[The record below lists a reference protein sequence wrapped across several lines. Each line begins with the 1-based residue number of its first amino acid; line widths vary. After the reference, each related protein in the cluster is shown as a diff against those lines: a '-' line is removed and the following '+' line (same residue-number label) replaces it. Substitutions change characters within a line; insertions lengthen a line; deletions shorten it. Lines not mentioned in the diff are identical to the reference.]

1 VHIAGGFSEAVLPMK
16 LVATALMLSAVPLCE
31 VRAEE
36 AIAQD
41 HRPAQTQQKSESL
54 RIGSCMPIGL
64 TARGEIVF
72 PWECRELIEKQRGP
86 VSEEIPKPS
95 KDLVSKE
102 SAASSSPEPEQ
113 VAARPELS
121 PAPPQIPAANNQP
134 SERGPH
140 AKKLSGRRQK
150 KHGDTALQ
158 PDTKITGALK
168 TGAVK

>member
-1 VHIAGGFSEAVLPMK
+1 MK

-86 VSEEIPKPS
+86 VSEEIPKPP
-95 KDLVSKE
+95 KDSVSKE
-102 SAASSSPEPEQ
+102 SAASLSPEPEQ
-113 VAARPELS
+113 VSATPPELS
-121 PAPPQIPAANNQP
+121 PAPPRIRAVNDQP

>member
-1 VHIAGGFSEAVLPMK
+1 MK
-16 LVATALMLSAVPLCE
+16 LVATVLMLSAVPLCE

-41 HRPAQTQQKSESL
+41 HRLAQTQQQKSESL
-54 RIGSCMPIGL
+54 PTGSCMPIGL

-95 KDLVSKE
+95 KDSVSKE
-102 SAASSSPEPEQ
+102 SAASPSPGPEQ
-113 VAARPELS
+113 VFATPDLS
-121 PAPPQIPAANNQP
+121 PAPPQAPAANDQP

-150 KHGDTALQ
+150 KHDDTALQ
-158 PDTKITGALK
+158 SDTKITGALK
-168 TGAVK
+168 TGAIK